1 MPPTV
6 ADPDPFIGQSVSH
19 FRILERLGGGGMGVV
34 YKAQDTLL
42 DRFVALKF
50 LPESLAND
58 SQSLE
63 RFRRE
68 AKSASALNHP
78 NICTIYEI
86 GDADHKAFIA
96 MEFLDGQTLKH
107 TISGRPIEL
116 ERFFI
121 LAIDMADGLD
131 AAHSQGIVHRDIKPA
146 NIFVTRRGHAKILDF
161 GLAKVNAGAGAPTF
175 TQLTQDIDADHLTS
189 PGSTLGTVAY
199 MSPEQARA
207 KELDARSDLFSF
219 GTVLYEMATGQLP
232 FRGESSPIIFDAILN
247 RAPVSVVRLNPDLPA
262 DLERII
268 NRALEK
274 DRELRY
280 QHASEIRS
288 ELMRLKR
295 DTDSGR
301 SQAVSSGSTPI
312 AQENVSQLSQP
323 SRVASA
329 PSVAPTTASSATGV
343 PSPPATENSA
353 QLPPAKRSLW
363 KIAIPAAAILLAAIA
378 AVFYFRSR
386 TALQPAL
393 TAKDTIVLADFD
405 NKTGDA
411 VFDDTLRQA
420 LTVALNQSTYLNV
433 IGDNKV
439 ATTLK
444 LMAKPANTPL
454 TSDVARELCQRAE
467 SKAYIA
473 GSIVALGNEFVLGL
487 RAINC
492 QSGDVLAQVQDT
504 AASKEKVLDAL
515 GEAAA
520 KMRAQLGESL
530 PSVQKYDVPLQEA
543 TTSSLD
549 ALKAYSSGRKV
560 QREQSPT
567 AALPYFQKAIEL
579 DPNFARAYSAIGSV
593 YTSQGEVGRASEYI
607 RKAYELRDHANDRE
621 KATIESAYFETVT
634 GEFEKGVRAR
644 EQFLTTYPGTSAD
657 YNSLANDYSGL
668 GQFAKSLDLYQK
680 AIQLDPSNSLPRSN
694 IGNVLMALQRFA
706 EARQSIQQSLASKND
721 IFLLHA
727 QLYAIA
733 FLATD
738 AKGMDEELKWFQSH
752 PDVSNF
758 APAMSSDTDVYAGR
772 LAKARDL
779 SRKAADLAVR
789 ADAKE
794 NGGIWL
800 ENNAIA
806 EAVFGSA
813 SQARQQAADGL
824 KLAPDSQAVNVEAAF
839 AYATA
844 GDTARAE
851 SMAQDLNRK
860 YPLDTQMQAL
870 WLPAIQGQ
878 LALDRK
884 NPKSAVEALQKAT
897 GDIEYGQIAFLNN
910 ISCLYPTYIR
920 GQAYLVAGQG
930 KEAAAE
936 FQKILDHTGT
946 VWNCW
951 TGSLARLGVARANA
965 LVAKSGQGA
974 DSDLARTRA
983 LAAYKDFLALWKDAD
998 PTLPTLQQAKSEYA
1012 KLQ

>member
-1 MPPTV
+1 M
-6 ADPDPFIGQSVSH
+6 ADPDSLIGQSVSH

-58 SQSLE
+58 PQALE

-68 AKSASALNHP
+68 AKAASALNHP

-86 GDADHKAFIA
+86 GDADGKAFIA

-107 TISGRPIEL
+107 TIAGRPIEL
-116 ERFFI
+116 ERFFT

-161 GLAKVNAGAGAPTF
+161 GLAKVNAGTGAPTF
-175 TQLTQDIDADHLTS
+175 TQMTQDVDAEHLTS

-219 GTVLYEMATGQLP
+219 GTVLYEMSTGQLP

-274 DRELRY
+274 DRDLRY
-280 QHASEIRS
+280 QHASEMRA

-301 SQAVSSGSTPI
+301 SQAVGSGSSSVTE
-312 AQENVSQLSQP
+312 ENVSQVGQRTPVVSGP
-323 SRVASA
+323 SAASTTA
-329 PSVAPTTASSATGV
+329 PSTTGV
-343 PSPPATENSA
+343 PSQPATEKPA
-353 QLPPAKRSLW
+353 QLLPPNKTLW
-363 KIAIPAAAILLAAIA
+363 KIAVPAAAILLAAIA
-378 AVFYFRSR
+378 AVFYFRSGPSSH
-386 TALQPAL
+386 PAL

-433 IGDNKV
+433 IGENKV
-439 ATTLK
+439 AATLK

-454 TSDVARELCQRAE
+454 TGDVARELCERAGG
-467 SKAYIA
+467 KAYIA
-473 GSIVALGNEFVLGL
+473 GSIAALGNEFVLGL
-487 RAINC
+487 KAVNC
-492 QSGDVLAQVQDT
+492 QTGDVLAQGQQT
-504 AASKEKVLDAL
+504 APSKEKVLDAL
-515 GEAAA
+515 GDAAA
-520 KMRAQLGESL
+520 KLRGQLGESL

-560 QREQSPT
+560 QRTQST
-567 AALPYFQKAIEL
+567 VASLPYFQKAIEL
-579 DPNFARAYSAIGSV
+579 DPNFAMAYTAIGSV
-593 YTSQGEVGRASEYI
+593 YTTQGEVWRASEYT
-607 RKAYELRDHANDRE
+607 RKAYELRDHASDHE
-621 KATIESAYFETVT
+621 KASIESAYFEKVT
-634 GEFEKGVRAR
+634 GELEKGAHAR
-644 EQFLTTYPGTSAD
+644 EQFLTAYPGTSAD
-657 YNSLANDYSGL
+657 YNTLANDYAGL
-668 GQFAKSLDLYQK
+668 GRYSKSYDLYQK
-680 AIQLDPSNSLPRSN
+680 AIQVDPSNTAPRPNLSN
-694 IGNVLMALQRFA
+694 TLMALQRIS
-706 EARQSIQQSLASKND
+706 EARQSIQQSMSQKID
-721 IFLLHA
+721 SFLFHC
-727 QLYAIA
+727 QLYVMA
-733 FLATD
+733 FLAAD
-738 AKGMDEELKWFQSH
+738 AKSMGEELKWFESY
-752 PDVSNF
+752 PDDANF
-758 APAMSSDTDVYAGR
+758 GPAMTADTEAYAGG
-772 LAKARDL
+772 LAKAREL

-800 ENNAIA
+800 ENNAIE
-806 EAVFGSA
+806 EAAFGSA
-813 SQARQQAADGL
+813 SQARQQALDGL
-824 KLAPDSQAVNVEAAF
+824 KLAPDSQGVNVEGALAF
-839 AYATA
+839 AIA

-860 YPLDTQMQAL
+860 YPQDTQMQAV
-870 WLPAIQGQ
+870 WLPAVQGQ
-878 LALDRK
+878 IALNRK
-884 NPKSAVEALQKAT
+884 NPQSAIEALQKAT

-920 GQAYLVAGQG
+920 GQAYLAAGQG
-930 KEAAAE
+930 NEAAAE
-936 FQKILDHTGT
+936 FQKIIDHTGI

-951 TGSLARLGVARANA
+951 TGSLAHLGVARANA
-965 LVAKSGQGA
+965 LVAKSGKGA
-974 DSDLARTRA
+974 DADLARTRA

-998 PTLPTLQQAKSEYA
+998 ADISLLKQAKAEYA